1 MKTKIYGH
9 RGSMGNFPENTLLS
23 IKKAI
28 EQGAGGIEIDVHLT
42 KDGEVAV
49 IHDESLDA
57 TTSGSG
63 LVKDHTLPEIKKLNA
78 GIKFFP
84 TEKHTGPDLQVPA
97 LAEVLKLLND
107 TDGGTNSH
115 TNIELNIELKTYLIN
130 YENIEEKVLSLVDR
144 FGAGRKI
151 VYSSFH
157 LPSILRVKKLDSTA
171 NIAWLLGDKVSLPH
185 PTDYM
190 DTLGLEALH
199 LNKSLI
205 LSDPDHYMG
214 LYDKLRIWTV
224 NDKKDIETLIKLG
237 VGAIITDYPDRASAL
252 LPKKSATR

>member
-28 EQGAGGIEIDVHLT
+28 AQGADGIEIDVHLT
-42 KDGEVAV
+42 KDGEVTV

-57 TTSGSG
+57 TTSGCG

-84 TEKHTGPDLQVPA
+84 TEKHIGPDLQVPA
-97 LAEVLKLLND
+97 LAEVLQLLND

-130 YENIEEKVLSLVDR
+130 YENIEEKVLSIVDR
-144 FGAGRKI
+144 LGAGRKI

-171 NIAWLLGDKVSLPH
+171 NIAWLLGDKFSLPH
-185 PTDYM
+185 PADYM

-205 LSDPDHYMG
+205 LSDPDHYKG

-224 NDKKDIETLIKLG
+224 NDEKDIETLVKLG
-237 VGAIITDYPDRASAL
+237 VGAVITDYPDRASAL
-252 LPKKSATR
+252 LPKKPATR